1 MTPAARPLGLAAN
14 HVRTRATRGPL
25 WRSAGRAGAL
35 ACALALLG
43 GCKAPSGPAS
53 SYFPLEAGHRW
64 TYDVRTE
71 WDNQTVDHE
80 PRVITTEGA
89 VELAGGPAWRRRS
102 ADGVDWYLRTDAT
115 GIYRV
120 ALKNDLTDEPTPDPQ
135 PRYVL
140 KAPVV
145 AGTTWQSTTTA
156 YLLRRRADFP
166 PEIRHTHPAVP
177 MVYTIQAVNETVAVR
192 AGSFERCVRV
202 QGLGS
207 VHLFADPVAG
217 WRDVPLVTVEWY
229 CPGPGLVKL
238 TRNETIGSTFLSGGV
253 LTMELLEWE

>member
-1 MTPAARPLGLAAN
+1 VSAPVSLGLVPPGNGAPSPRRAA
-14 HVRTRATRGPL
+14 G
-25 WRSAGRAGAL
+25 WRSCGRAGAL
-35 ACALALLG
+35 AGAAALLVACG
-43 GCKAPSGPAS
+43 KPAGPATP
-53 SYFPLEAGHRW
+53 YFPLDAGHRW
-64 TYDVRTE
+64 AYDVRTE

-80 PRVITTEGA
+80 ARIITTEGA
-89 VELAGGPAWRRRS
+89 VDLAGSPAWRRRS

-120 ALKNDLTDEPTPDPQ
+120 ALKNDLAEQPTPDAQ

-140 KAPVV
+140 KAPVAV
-145 AGTTWQSTTTA
+145 GTTWQSSTTA
-156 YLLRRRADFP
+156 HLLRRRADFP
-166 PEIRHTHPAVP
+166 PEIRHSHPAVP
-177 MVYTIQAVNETVAVR
+177 MTYIIEAIDEKVAVR
-192 AGSFERCVRV
+192 AGRFERCVRV
-202 QGLGS
+202 KGLGS

-238 TRNETIGSTFLSGGV
+238 TRQETIGSTFLSGGV